1 MLPFKIDA
9 GGSYIM
15 RRVPRTMHV
24 NRLKLY
30 KGEKE
35 THPHLIVRVLE
46 NGCVQ
51 SIELHACF
59 KDYVLIVLGMKLV
72 HEFGG

>member
-30 KGEKE
+30 KGGKE
-35 THPHLIVRVLE
+35 THPPLIV
-46 NGCVQ
+46 C
-51 SIELHACF
+51 AC
-59 KDYVLIVLGMKLV
+59 
-72 HEFGG
+72 GGEWLRLKQWATCMSLRTM